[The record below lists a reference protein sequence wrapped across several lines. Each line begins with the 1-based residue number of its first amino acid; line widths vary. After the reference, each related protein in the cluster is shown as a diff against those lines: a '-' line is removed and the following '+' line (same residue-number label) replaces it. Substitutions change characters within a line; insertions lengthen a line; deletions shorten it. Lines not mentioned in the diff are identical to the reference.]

1 VFIVK
6 KKEMTILKRSYK
18 LLLLFAFVVISASA
32 ITVFL
37 PSAVYEWK
45 DLKVNK
51 VKDGEVRQYIK
62 SETKT
67 LPFLDVYA
75 TTLNKGKK
83 FKAGSVSVDQE
94 EFMIL
99 KEGKVRLNQG
109 GQVILLNAGSVILFP
124 PGIKRDFESVG
135 DDKVCYY
142 TFRWKSTANPKPD
155 PKFNS
160 DQPIIYD
167 WDKIE
172 FKKTDKGGT
181 RAILKMPTRSL
192 SELEMHAT
200 TLNEGMTSHA
210 EHQHPDEE
218 IILVRFGTVNE
229 SIKEKPNVLGPGSLI
244 FLAPNDMHGIQNA
257 GKGQCEYYAIRWITE
272 KTESVKPKATQN

>member
-1 VFIVK
+1 
-6 KKEMTILKRSYK
+6 MTILKRFYK
-18 LLLLFAFVVISASA
+18 LFVLFVVVFISTSA
-32 ITVFL
+32 IVVFL
-37 PSAVYEWK
+37 PSSVYEWK

-51 VKDGEVRQYIK
+51 VKDGEVRQIIK

-67 LPFLDVYA
+67 LAMLDVFA
-75 TTLNKGKK
+75 TTVNKGGK
-83 FKAGSVSVDQE
+83 FKVGSVSGGQE
-94 EFMIL
+94 EFMII

-109 GQVILLNAGSVILFP
+109 GKFILLNAGSVILLP
-124 PGIKRDFESVG
+124 PGVNRDFESVG

-142 TFRWKSTANPKPD
+142 TFRWKSTANHIPNPKM
-155 PKFNS
+155 NA
-160 DQPIIYD
+160 DQPVIYD

-192 SELEMHAT
+192 MELEMHTT
-200 TLNEGMTSHA
+200 TLNEGTTSHA
-210 EHQHPDEE
+210 EHMHPDEE

-229 SIKEKPNVLGPGSLI
+229 SIKGKPNLLGPGSLI

>member
-1 VFIVK
+1 
-6 KKEMTILKRSYK
+6 MTILKRIYK
-18 LLLLFAFVVISASA
+18 LLVLLAVVFISTSA
-32 ITVFL
+32 IVVFL
-37 PSAVYEWK
+37 PSSVYEWK

-51 VKDGEVRQYIK
+51 VKDGEVRQIIK

-67 LPFLDVYA
+67 LAALDVFA
-75 TTLNKGKK
+75 TTVNKGGK
-83 FKAGSVSVDQE
+83 FKAGSVSGDQE

-99 KEGKVRLNQG
+99 KEGKVKLNNG
-109 GQVILLNAGSVILFP
+109 GQVTILKAGSVILFP
-124 PGIKRDFESVG
+124 PGVNRDFESVG

-142 TFRWKSTANPKPD
+142 TFRWKSIANHVSD
-155 PKFNS
+155 PKFIA

-192 SELEMHAT
+192 IELEMHAT

-210 EHQHPDEE
+210 EHMHPDEE

-229 SIKEKPNVLGPGSLI
+229 SIKEKPYVLGPGSLI

-272 KTESVKPKATQN
+272 KTESAKPKATQN

>member
-1 VFIVK
+1 
-6 KKEMTILKRSYK
+6 MTILKKFYK
-18 LLLLFAFVVISASA
+18 LLVLVAFVFISTSA
-32 ITVFL
+32 IVVFL
-37 PSAVYEWK
+37 PSSVYEWK
-45 DLKVNK
+45 NLKVNK
-51 VKDGEVRQYIK
+51 VKEGEVKQIIK

-67 LPFLDVYA
+67 LPFLDVFA
-75 TTLNKGKK
+75 TTINKGGK
-83 FKAGSVSVDQE
+83 FKVGSVSASQE

-99 KEGKVRLNQG
+99 KEGKVRLSQR
-109 GQVILLNAGSVILFP
+109 GQVTVLNTGSAILFP
-124 PGIKRDFESVG
+124 PGVNRDFESVG

-142 TFRWKSTANPKPD
+142 TFRWKSPANHVPD
-155 PKFNS
+155 PKINT

-192 SELEMHAT
+192 MELEMHTT

-210 EHQHPDEE
+210 EHMHPDEE